1 MYGYKVIKTSS
12 IQNIGIDNLK
22 ETLKGHT
29 SVFAG
34 QSGVRKINSYK

>member
-1 MYGYKVIKTSS
+1 MYGYEVIRTSVINNMGMAELS
-12 IQNIGIDNLK
+12 KALLNN
-22 ETLKGHT
+22 T